1 VSLHI
6 DLIADDSSRIA
17 TEAHNGI
24 TTQIIKTR
32 LFNTPL
38 GETVDPATA
47 GRAAAGVL

>member
-1 VSLHI
+1 MVEVT
-6 DLIADDSSRIA
+6 ADDSARIA

-24 TTQIIKTR
+24 TTQIIKAR